1 VLIEVVELIIEN
13 DVSLI
18 FDNLVDVVSLLAAV
32 SMYFASGNDLKNKF
46 MEQIL
51 RILEIVRIE
60 ALKPEPRV
68 TLEQISTLVNLKVLM
83 MYFSEFE
90 SYNQYNME
98 EAQYAKR
105 MLKDEQSREL
115 NGINRKQMESQVYLY
130 RSQVH
135 QKYIECHPR
144 IKDATRLML
153 EVAYKLRELTEIK
166 GIDVSY
172 VFQNNMM
179 SYFDLYK
186 RVLNQ
191 VKEEGGEGS
200 SLNKYLTFYESLE
213 DSKKIFS
220 HDVAIKNPD
229 DGCDIQTLE
238 VDFGGDDS
246 ANKQLVEKVLVRLD
260 DTETQF
266 SSQGATVLISQ
277 DKDAKDLIMLYN
289 KSLFQRDQTLHN
301 VYSKGKPFYV
311 HYPVYPSLNYK
322 LNITSDEPKFEIMET
337 QLYEQFDD
345 FTNNDFGT
353 FYLGG
358 NFKTLHHKHGDTTT
372 PYKNHLDLSRVNFG
386 KKLMMFL
393 LKSGQVYGIGWNKRK
408 HFADQD

>member
-1 VLIEVVELIIEN
+1 MLIEVVELIIEN

-229 DGCDIQTLE
+229 DGCDIQTL
-238 VDFGGDDS
+238 S
-246 ANKQLVEKVLVRLD
+246 
-260 DTETQF
+260 
-266 SSQGATVLISQ
+266 
-277 DKDAKDLIMLYN
+277 
-289 KSLFQRDQTLHN
+289 
-301 VYSKGKPFYV
+301 
-311 HYPVYPSLNYK
+311 
-322 LNITSDEPKFEIMET
+322 
-337 QLYEQFDD
+337 
-345 FTNNDFGT
+345 
-353 FYLGG
+353 
-358 NFKTLHHKHGDTTT
+358 
-372 PYKNHLDLSRVNFG
+372 
-386 KKLMMFL
+386 
-393 LKSGQVYGIGWNKRK
+393 
-408 HFADQD
+408 